1 MIKTLLVS
9 ALAGG
14 TGFLGWIGGSIWPA
28 PPEWTD
34 AINEQAND
42 IRAEMRLRN
51 ITVDR
56 LQQLMPA
63 DTFNRIQSQ
72 ISSVAMAAGQVI
84 MVEHDSGTLE
94 EQLDNLAMDRSA
106 AVPVGMQVVDV
117 PAAPAP
123 PPAAT
128 PSPAAAPDPAT
139 PGTPPPAAVVP
150 PPRQVL
156 VAAPVGDAASIF
168 AAKLE
173 LCPRMTVSNAPQS
186 ADGFVSA
193 FKPLVTV
200 KGVRVATFP
209 TPGACMSS
217 GFGPRSD
224 RLHKGVDYH
233 ADIGVPVLSGGEGTV
248 LEMKYR
254 DDYGNM
260 LLIDHGGGV
269 YTRYAHL
276 ASFAKGLTPGVS
288 VKAGEQLGLMGN
300 SASYAI
306 PMHLHYELLVGDYAN
321 PKGSFGLEAVDPLS
335 FPTAN

>member
-42 IRAEMRLRN
+42 IRAELRLRN

-63 DTFNRIQSQ
+63 DTFNKIQSQ
-72 ISSVAMAAGQVI
+72 ISAVAMAAGQVI

-94 EQLDNLAMDRSA
+94 EQLDNLAMDQSA
-106 AVPVGMQVVDV
+106 AVPVGMQVVEA

-123 PPAAT
+123 PAAAA
-128 PSPAAAPDPAT
+128 PPPAAALEPAT
-139 PGTPPPAAVVP
+139 PEPAAAVVP

-156 VAAPVGDAASIF
+156 VAGPVGDAASTF

-173 LCPRMTVSNAPQS
+173 LCPRMDVSNAPSS

-193 FKPLVTV
+193 FKPLVN
-200 KGVRVATFP
+200 VRGIRIASFP
-209 TPGACMSS
+209 TPGACLSS

-233 ADIGVPVLSGGEGTV
+233 AEVGVPVLAGGEGV
-248 LEMKYR
+248 ILEIKYR

-260 LLIDHGGGV
+260 VLIDHGGGV

-276 ASFAKGLTPGVS
+276 ASFAKGLMPGVK

-306 PMHLHYELLVGDYAN
+306 PMHLHYELLLGDYAN
-321 PKGSFGLEAVDPLS
+321 PKASFGLEPADPLS
-335 FPTAN
+335 FPAAN

>member
-1 MIKTLLVS
+1 MIKTLMIS

-34 AINEQAND
+34 TIDRSAND
-42 IRAEMRLRN
+42 LRAKLRLQD
-51 ITVDR
+51 ISVDR
-56 LQQLMPA
+56 LQALMPA
-63 DTFNRIQSQ
+63 ETFDRIQSQ
-72 ISSVAMAAGQVI
+72 ISAVSMAAGQVI

-94 EQLDNLAMDRSA
+94 EQLDNLAMDQSA
-106 AVPVGMQVVDV
+106 AVPEGMRVVDV

-123 PPAAT
+123 PPAPT
-128 PSPAAAPDPAT
+128 PSPAAAPQPGAPPAT
-139 PGTPPPAAVVP
+139 PNAAVVP

-156 VAAPVGDAASIF
+156 VAGPVGDAAYVF
-168 AAKLE
+168 DAKLE
-173 LCPRMTVSNAPQS
+173 LCPRMTVSNAPS
-186 ADGFVSA
+186 NADGFVSA
-193 FKPLVTV
+193 FKPLVLV
-200 KGVRVATFP
+200 QGVRVATFP

-217 GFGPRSD
+217 GFGQRSD

-233 ADIGVPVLSGGEGTV
+233 ADIGVPVLAGGEGAV
-248 LEMKYR
+248 VEMKYR

-260 LLIDHGGGV
+260 LLIDHGAGV

-276 ASFAKGLTPGVS
+276 ASFAKGLTPGVT

-321 PKGSFGLEAVDPLS
+321 PKGSFGLEPVDPLS
-335 FPTAN
+335 FPAAN

>member
-1 MIKTLLVS
+1 MIKTLMIS

-34 AINEQAND
+34 TIDRSAND
-42 IRAEMRLRN
+42 LRAELRLRN
-51 ITVDR
+51 ISVDR

-72 ISSVAMAAGQVI
+72 ISAVAMAAGEVI

-94 EQLDNLAMDRSA
+94 EQLDNLAMDQSA
-106 AVPVGMQVVDV
+106 AVPEGMQVVDV
-117 PAAPAP
+117 PAAPTP

-128 PSPAAAPDPAT
+128 PAAAPQPETPA
-139 PGTPPPAAVVP
+139 PGAAVVP
-150 PPRQVL
+150 PPRQVMI
-156 VAAPVGDAASIF
+156 AAPLGDAASIF
-168 AAKLE
+168 DAKLE
-173 LCPRMTVSNAPQS
+173 LCPRMTVSNAPSS
-186 ADGFVSA
+186 ADGVVSA
-193 FKPLVTV
+193 FKPLVLV

-209 TPGACMSS
+209 TPGACLSS

-233 ADIGVPVLSGGEGTV
+233 TDIGVPVLAGGEGAIV
-248 LEMKYR
+248 EMKYR

-276 ASFAKGLTPGVS
+276 ASFAKGLTPGVT

-335 FPTAN
+335 FPAAN